1 MKVVLAG
8 AFGHLGEDILRSLVR
23 AGHQVVAAD
32 MVTRELADCTGY
44 TPVKINMT
52 DR

>member
-23 AGHQVVAAD
+23 AGHEVTAAD
-32 MVTRELADCTGY
+32 MVTREIEGCEGSGQGGY
-44 TPVKINMT
+44 
-52 DR
+52 D